1 MKVGEDS
8 ERDSDYLEISPL
20 VNYLKASSCQKDGF
34 HKEDEEHSLEYECLH
49 CKHAQGISTQ
59 ASFMVVGVV
68 GEDRKDILGYEF
80 FKSPSIQ
87 TGLQA
92 HPLPKT
98 SLTLME
104 YSLPKDIY

>member
-59 ASFMVVGVV
+59 ASFMVVGEEICVCTTEKTFW
-68 GEDRKDILGYEF
+68 GMSSLKALQFKLGCRLILCL
-80 FKSPSIQ
+80 K
-87 TGLQA
+87 QA
-92 HPLPKT
+92 L
-98 SLTLME
+98 L
-104 YSLPKDIY
+104 